1 MSAEHLGL
9 IICFVMTMRY
19 LILWARPVN
28 LGRFTSEK
36 VNGHSCEPLV
46 IQLHMGRVYLLWMGS
61 HSCSNLCMV
70 LVCNC
75 WHQLDLG
82 HECTPTDS
90 QKAKKHSISTIKINF
105 QDASWKYAY
114 ILKINHTKESKQSK
128 RLLYFMIPISVQSE
142 FRPMTWA
149 LSALK
154 LKVCQQA
161 SVRQNFLC
169 VQRENLQ
176 AELVQVLE

>member
-1 MSAEHLGL
+1 MSVEHLGL
-9 IICFVMTMRY
+9 IIWFVMTMRY
-19 LILWARPVN
+19 LIFWASPVN
-28 LGRFTSEK
+28 LDRFMSEK
-36 VNGHSCEPLV
+36 VSRQSCEPLV
-46 IQLHMGRVYLLWMGS
+46 IQLHMGKVYLVWMGS
-61 HSCSNLCMV
+61 HICSTGFGM
-70 LVCNC
+70 
-75 WHQLDLG
+75 QLLTLTWSRR
-82 HECTPTDS
+82 HKCTPTDT

-105 QDASWKYAY
+105 QDVSWKYAY

-128 RLLYFMIPISVQSE
+128 RLCYFMIPISVQSE

-149 LSALK
+149 MSALK

-176 AELVQVLE
+176 AQLLQVPE